1 MDDHLIRVVSPD
13 GLFRGAAAVTTNLV
27 RTICEKQQ
35 TDYTATVALGRLLT
49 GGALLGCLLKGQQ
62 RLALSV
68 EGNGPLKKLSVEADA
83 QGNIRGMIRNPIADL
98 PPLNDRFD
106 VAGAVGKAGFLH
118 VWKDLG
124 LKNPYQ
130 SMVQLQTSE
139 IAEDL
144 AWYLTNSE
152 QVPSSIGLGVELNR
166 QGAVSV
172 AGGFLVQSLP
182 PGDAQ
187 QIEALS
193 DRIKGLPP
201 TTTMLKQGLTPRE
214 ILVKIFANSD
224 FHVEHETPLQFFCPC
239 SREQIEQMLIGLGV
253 DELLALQQ
261 QDGPAEV
268 VCEYCRTVYRFD
280 TEQLDALIARA
291 K

>member
-166 QGAVSV
+166 QGGVSV

-193 DRIKGLPP
+193 DRIRGLPP
-201 TTTMLKQGLTPRE
+201 TTTLLKQGLNPRE
-214 ILVKIFANSD
+214 ILVKIFADSD

-239 SREQIEQMLIGLGV
+239 NREQIEQMLIGLGV
-253 DELLALQQ
+253 DELVALQQ

>member
-62 RLALSV
+62 RLVLSV